1 MIRIPATG
9 FILAMAAGSLAVA
22 QAQTAAPTTNPSST
36 APAMTA
42 PATPTPASP
51 MTNAPGRLST
61 PAAGTPAAGTS
72 AMGTSA
78 TGRSA
83 PMASDQFSTEVTA
96 KAHCPT
102 DNVVWANLGGS
113 KAYHVSGDKYFGKTK
128 HGAYMCKKDADQSG
142 YHASGTHAAS
152 KKPS

>member
-1 MIRIPATG
+1 MIRILATG

-51 MTNAPGRLST
+51 MANAPGRMST
-61 PAAGTPAAGTS
+61 PAAGRT
-72 AMGTSA
+72 
-78 TGRSA
+78 A
-83 PMASDQFSTEVTA
+83 PLASDQFSTEVTA

-102 DNVVWANLGGS
+102 DTVVWANLGGS

-128 HGAYMCKKDADQSG
+128 HGAYMCKKDADQTG
-142 YHASGTHAAS
+142 FHASGTHAAN